1 MRQKRVQSPFSVV
14 LFCPYPGEIVVG
26 GWEVEGKAAGE
37 TEVLGW
43 LLQETRYQLGI

>member
-1 MRQKRVQSPFSVV
+1 MRQKRVQLPFSVV
-14 LFCPYPGEIVVG
+14 LFCPCPGEIVVG
-26 GWEVEGKAAGE
+26 GWEVQGKAAGE